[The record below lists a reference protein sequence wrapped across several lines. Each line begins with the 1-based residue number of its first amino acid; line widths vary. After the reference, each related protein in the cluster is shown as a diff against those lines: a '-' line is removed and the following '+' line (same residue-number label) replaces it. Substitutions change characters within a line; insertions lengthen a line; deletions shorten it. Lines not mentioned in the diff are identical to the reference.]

1 MDFARFRH
9 ETAERYK
16 RAMDFELHAFW
27 RERPIRT
34 GTVLYEAYSGR
45 GMLCN
50 PRALFEELQAAPDL
64 GHLRHIWVLDEQ
76 EKIDAARREYAGRPV
91 EFVLYE
97 SKAYY
102 RALATSQYLVN
113 NATFPYQFSKR
124 AGQTY
129 VNTWHGT
136 PLKAMGYDVPRGG
149 PDTRNIIRN
158 FVMAD
163 HLLSPS
169 PFMSEVMYEKAYR
182 LRGIYRGSLLESGQP
197 RIDVSFDERSRA
209 RTRTALE
216 DAGVAV
222 GDRRIVLYAPTWR
235 GSFYSPA
242 DQTAQ
247 LLEVARQVQAELD
260 PAEYVVLL
268 KVHQA
273 AYHHVAGTEG
283 AAGLVVPNEIPAN
296 EVLGISD
303 LLITDYSSI
312 FFDFL
317 PLDRP
322 IVYFTPD
329 SAQYGGSRGL
339 YMSADELPGPTVETP
354 AELGRTVRETLGGQD
369 RYAARREAA
378 RDRFA
383 PWDDGRASAR
393 VVDAVFRGKRPD
405 LLRDISED
413 GRKSVLIYIG
423 GLLRNGINSS
433 AMNLLRNLDP
443 DRFDVSVFY
452 ASPGNAQER
461 ELEAEIPGHVR
472 LFPRVGGINGS
483 KRYRSRRLATA
494 DGEHRRHEV
503 VDHATVRPIFED
515 EWARC
520 FGSSRFDAIVDFSG
534 YAALWPSILLA
545 APSGKKLVWLH
556 NDLVADAERA
566 VEGRRVHAANLRAV
580 FSLYKYFDA
589 LVSVSGALAEL
600 NRENLSR
607 FADAE
612 KFVSAENLIDP
623 QNIRLAGRGDTEKVI
638 DRPLTVPAGQMTRGV
653 ADVLDQLE
661 TVGGVE
667 EVVRQAQ
674 VRKLLASSSSYDKT
688 FVTVGRLSPEK
699 NHDRLLRAFAQV
711 RAKHNVRLVI
721 VGGGPLMG
729 TLVATASELGVSEHV
744 VFTGMQPNPFALMAA
759 ADCFVLSSDYE
770 GQPMVFLEAKV
781 LGLPIVSTRFGS
793 VAGALDEG
801 EGLVVDLSVEA
812 LAEGMARFLAGK
824 VPMRPFDPDAYNAR
838 ALDQFLQVTGLE
850 RREGERRSDNV

>member
-1 MDFARFRH
+1 
-9 ETAERYK
+9 
-16 RAMDFELHAFW
+16 MDFEFHAFW

-50 PRALFEELQAAPDL
+50 PRALFDELLATPEL
-64 GHLRHIWVLDEQ
+64 GHLRHIWVLDDP
-76 EKIDAARREYAGRPV
+76 EKIDVARRQYAGRPV

-97 SKAYY
+97 SKSYY

-136 PLKAMGYDVPRGG
+136 PLKAMGYDIPRGG

-163 HLLSPS
+163 YLVSAS

-197 RIDVSFDERSRA
+197 RIDVGFDERARA
-209 RTRTALE
+209 RTRAALE
-216 DAGVAV
+216 EAGIAV
-222 GDRRIVLYAPTWR
+222 GGRRIVLYAPTWR
-235 GSFYSPA
+235 GSFYSPV

-247 LLEVARQVQAELD
+247 LLDVARRVQGELD
-260 PAEYVVLL
+260 PAEHVVLL

-273 AYHHVAGTEG
+273 AYHHVAGTTG

-296 EVLGISD
+296 EVLGVTD

-312 FFDFL
+312 FFDYL

-329 SAQYGGSRGL
+329 SAEYGGSRGL
-339 YMSADELPGPTVETP
+339 YMSADELPGPTVGAP
-354 AELGRTVRETLGGQD
+354 GELGRTVRETLAGAD
-369 RYAARREAA
+369 RYAASRQAA

-383 PWDDGRASAR
+383 PWDDGGASKR
-393 VVDAVFRGKRPD
+393 VVDAVFRGVRSD

-413 GRKSVLIYIG
+413 GRTSVLIYIG

-443 DRFDVSVFY
+443 SRFDVSVFY
-452 ASPGNAQER
+452 ASPGNDRER

-472 LFPRVGGINGS
+472 LFPRVGGLNGS
-483 KRYRSRRLATA
+483 KRYRSRRLAIA
-494 DGEHRRHEV
+494 DGEHPRHEL
-503 VDHATVRPIFED
+503 VDYSAVRPIFED

-545 APSGKKLVWLH
+545 APSGRKLIWLH

-580 FSLYKYFDA
+580 FSLYKHFDA

-600 NRENLSR
+600 NRDNLSR
-607 FADAE
+607 FADAD

-623 QNIRLAGRGDTEKVI
+623 QRIRLAGWGDTEQTI
-638 DRPLTVPAGQMTRGV
+638 DHPFTVPAGRLTQGV
-653 ADVLDQLE
+653 SDVLDHLE
-661 TVGGVE
+661 SVGGIA

-674 VRKLLASSSSYDKT
+674 VREVLASPVSYDKT

-711 RAKHNVRLVI
+711 RATHNARLVI
-721 VGGGPLMG
+721 VGGGPLMA

-744 VFTGMQPNPFALMAA
+744 VFTGMQPNPFAFMAA

-801 EGLVVDLSVEA
+801 EGLVVDLSAEA
-812 LAEGMARFLAGK
+812 LAEGMSRFMAGE
-824 VPMRPFDPDAYNAR
+824 VATRPFDPEAYNAR
-838 ALDQFLQVTGLE
+838 ALDQFMQVTGLE
-850 RREGERRSDNV
+850 RLEGERRSDTV